1 MPDTPTSASVTWQK
15 ALTQGLLPAE
25 FVQWA
30 VQREG
35 GLPDGPIQ
43 QEDYE
48 RLKAEYEADNNKGR

>member
-1 MPDTPTSASVTWQK
+1 MSTDTPTWQEAISK
-15 ALTQGLLPAE
+15 GLLPAE

-48 RLKAEYEADNNKGR
+48 RLAAEYAGITEDTDQ

>member
-1 MPDTPTSASVTWQK
+1 MNK
-15 ALTQGLLPAE
+15 RLLPAE

-48 RLKAEYEADNNKGR
+48 RLAAEYRRITEDE